1 MKVYVLIKQK
11 PLKVKTYTSLQ
22 ALFEDNDNLGV
33 SKSKLDKWDFDKFDL
48 VDSRFIISKTES
60 LTTGDVRK
68 NKNLNKEAL

>member
-1 MKVYVLIKQK
+1 MKVFVLIFQK

-33 SKSKLDKWDFDKFDL
+33 SKSKLDKWEFDKFDL
-48 VDSRFIISKTES
+48 VNSKIVISKTES

-68 NKNLNKEAL
+68 RYKE